1 MLYTE
6 VMFFLIYSFLG
17 WSAEVIFFTV
27 TRGRF
32 VNRGF
37 LNGPVCPIY
46 GFGVILVVFCLTP
59 LKDNLLLLFFGSVF
73 LTSALEFLTGL
84 VLELLFHEKWWDYSK
99 EPFNIKGYICVRM
112 SLLWGFA
119 CLLIVHVFHPLV
131 EKFVNWIPLP
141 VGYTAVGVLGA
152 AFLADCIYTFIQVC
166 HVRHNLR
173 LLRQISAQLR
183 QLSDKVGEE
192 LSDWTMNAMEKSA
205 ALAKGTEKR
214 KENFQIGQLEREL
227 RYRTEI
233 AELKEKY
240 AHLNA
245 EKDKRTVRLHRAFPQ
260 LKLERQYTGRV
271 SELMEKIQESL
282 QRLKAKTGK
291 KDNEK

>member
-6 VMFFLIYSFLG
+6 AMFFLIYSFLG

-152 AFLADCIYTFIQVC
+152 AFLAD
-166 HVRHNLR
+166 
-173 LLRQISAQLR
+173 
-183 QLSDKVGEE
+183 
-192 LSDWTMNAMEKSA
+192 
-205 ALAKGTEKR
+205 
-214 KENFQIGQLEREL
+214 
-227 RYRTEI
+227 
-233 AELKEKY
+233 
-240 AHLNA
+240 
-245 EKDKRTVRLHRAFPQ
+245 
-260 LKLERQYTGRV
+260 
-271 SELMEKIQESL
+271 
-282 QRLKAKTGK
+282 
-291 KDNEK
+291 

>member
-1 MLYTE
+1 MIPGLQPFRKSNWAL
-6 VMFFLIYSFLG
+6 FFAGAVEGSVIEYVISWIG
-17 WSAEVIFFTV
+17 EVIFQ
-27 TRGRF
+27 
-32 VNRGF
+32 
-37 LNGPVCPIY
+37 I
-46 GFGVILVVFCLTP
+46 
-59 LKDNLLLLFFGSVF
+59 
-73 LTSALEFLTGL
+73 
-84 VLELLFHEKWWDYSK
+84 KWWDYSK

-141 VGYTAVGVLGA
+141 VGYTVVGVLGA

-214 KENFQIGQLEREL
+214 KEDFQIGQLEREL